1 MVKKMKISKQMLNR
15 LTAQAEEAE
24 YLKLN
29 KVSKNLQNI
38 IKDASVRENEMLHS
52 FSKDQLENNIE
63 NLLWKIALNV
73 SDYFD
78 STPDAEQVQKLV
90 DLYAAQLFNDFRVLA
105 GSKDGVGAY
114 EPVLPG
120 EDIEIE
126 IEL

>member
-1 MVKKMKISKQMLNR
+1 MKISKQMFNR

-29 KVSKNLQNI
+29 KVSKNLNI
-38 IKDASVRENEMLHS
+38 IIKESSVRDNEMLYS
-52 FSKDQLENNIE
+52 FSKDQLDNNIE
-63 NLLWKIALNV
+63 NLLWKIALNI

-90 DLYAAQLFNDFRVLA
+90 DLYASQLFNDFRVLA

-114 EPVLPG
+114 EQLVPG